1 MSTASIL
8 KLVISAVAAVGFFIA
23 KNLVKHKPDDSDK
36 SKKKKRLNRILLFG
50 LIISAWY
57 FVACVVNEIEGG
69 LKGINIEFEM
79 FPERVDIFGFQIL
92 KTTVTCWYIIA
103 VILVLS
109 LIFRLFVF
117 PKFKESPKG
126 IQNAIEILVEAADN
140 FTANQTHNLSPVLGE
155 YIFSLAIMMIG
166 CAAVELFSV
175 RPPTSDLTFTFSM
188 GLMTFILINYYGIK
202 KKGFGGRIKALAS
215 PNPIIMPMK
224 ILSEVAVPVSLA
236 CRLFGNML
244 GGMIVM
250 DLLKTSLGGY
260 AIGTTS
266 LAGLYFNLFH
276 PLIQT
281 YIFIILTL
289 TFINEATE

>member
-8 KLVISAVAAVGFFIA
+8 KLVISAVAAVAFFIA
-23 KNLVKHKPDDSDK
+23 KNYIKHKPDDSIQP
-36 SKKKKRLNRILLFG
+36 KKKKRLNRLFFFG
-50 LIISAWY
+50 LILSAWY

-69 LKGINIEFEM
+69 LKGIHVEFEM
-79 FPERVDIFGFQIL
+79 FPERVNIFGL
-92 KTTVTCWYIIA
+92 SVAKTTVTTWYIIA
-103 VILVLS
+103 VIFVLS

-117 PKFKESPKG
+117 PRFKESPKG
-126 IQNAIEILVEAADN
+126 LQNAVELLVEAADK
-140 FTANQTHNLSPVLGE
+140 FTAEQTHSLSPVLGE

-175 RPPTSDLTFTFSM
+175 RPPTSDLTFTFSL
-188 GLMTFILINYYGIK
+188 GLLTFILINLYGIK
-202 KKGFGGRIKALAS
+202 KKGFFGRIKALAK

-224 ILSEVAVPVSLA
+224 MLSDCAVPVSLA

-260 AIGTTS
+260 AVGLTS
-266 LAGLYFNLFH
+266 LAGLYFNIFH

>member
-23 KNLVKHKPDDSDK
+23 KNLVKHKDENRIEP
-36 SKKKKRLNRILLFG
+36 KKKKKLNRLFFFG
-50 LIISAWY
+50 LIFSAWY

-69 LKGINIEFEM
+69 LKGINVEFDM
-79 FPERVDIFGFQIL
+79 FSDRVDIFGFSVSR
-92 KTTVTCWYIIA
+92 TTVTTWCIIA
-103 VILVLS
+103 VVLILS

-117 PKFKESPKG
+117 PRFKDSPKG
-126 IQNAIEILVEAADN
+126 IQNAVEILVEAADK
-140 FTANQTHNLSPVLGE
+140 FTSDQTHNLSPVLGE

-175 RPPTSDLTFTFSM
+175 RPPTSDLVFTFS
-188 GLMTFILINYYGIK
+188 LALITFILINYYGIK
-202 KKGFGGRIKALAS
+202 KKGIIGRIKALAS
-215 PNPIIMPMK
+215 PNPIIM
-224 ILSEVAVPVSLA
+224 PVSLA

-250 DLLKTSLGGY
+250 DLLKSSLGGY
-260 AIGTTS
+260 AIGMTS